1 MVWCFIQLS
10 QTLANTQKKI
20 YMMKPMKLYERS
32 EVDKTSLTS
41 LTHTHTF
48 PSGWRDDREWRVS
61 E

>member
-10 QTLANTQKKI
+10 QTLANTHKKI

-41 LTHTHTF
+41 LTHTHTH
-48 PSGWRDDREWRVS
+48 SHLDGVMIENG